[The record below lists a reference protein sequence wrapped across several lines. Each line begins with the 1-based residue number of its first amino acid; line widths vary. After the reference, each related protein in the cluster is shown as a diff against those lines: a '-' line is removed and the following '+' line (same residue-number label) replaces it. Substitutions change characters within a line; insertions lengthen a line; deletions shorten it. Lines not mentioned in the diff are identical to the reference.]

1 MANSALP
8 VATVLPAET
17 GGTAIVARAPPGPS
31 KDELKAIL
39 ARSPEMVKWTD
50 ARMLKIME
58 YLVKDDAD
66 AFLGFEDATTW
77 SAWRAE
83 VGKQAGGG
91 NRALYKGIWK
101 HWCKADPSICIDLNN
116 PRLHL

>member
-66 AFLGFEDATTW
+66 AFLGFEDATAVRRGRRGGQKLGSRQAVATGPSTRASGSIGARRIPA
-77 SAWRAE
+77 SA
-83 VGKQAGGG
+83 
-91 NRALYKGIWK
+91 
-101 HWCKADPSICIDLNN
+101 ST
-116 PRLHL
+116 